1 MAERKLVALTFDDG
15 PTLGITDKVLDVLE
29 ENNVVASFFLIGQN
43 ITEQTEYLVKRAY
56 NMGCTIENHSKTHP
70 SMIDLTKQEIMDEVN
85 YTTERI
91 EQVIGEKP
99 QFFRPP
105 YINYNQTMYD
115 LIDLYFISG
124 YGCEDWETS
133 VSAQERVDRV
143 LQAAKPGFMI
153 LMHDMVDNLQT
164 VEAIKILIPELKKQG
179 YEFVTIRD
187 IFKKSGTKPQ
197 KNVIYMGI
205 DDVRRNYE

>member
-1 MAERKLVALTFDDG
+1 MAERKLVALSFDDG
-15 PTLGITDKVLDVLE
+15 PTLEITDKVLDVLE

-70 SMIDLTKQEIMDEVN
+70 SMIDLTKQEILDEVN

-124 YGCEDWETS
+124 YGCATVKEL
-133 VSAQERVDRV
+133 VERI
-143 LQAAKPGFMI
+143 LQAAKPGIMI

-187 IFKKSGTKPQ
+187 IFKMSGTKPQ

-205 DDVRRNYE
+205 DDGRRNYE

>member
-1 MAERKLVALTFDDG
+1 MHRLIIPREQCIKPERML
-15 PTLGITDKVLDVLE
+15 
-29 ENNVVASFFLIGQN
+29 
-43 ITEQTEYLVKRAY
+43 TEQDTENK
-56 NMGCTIENHSKTHP
+56 TIKMCIRDS
-70 SMIDLTKQEIMDEVN
+70 
-85 YTTERI
+85 
-91 EQVIGEKP
+91 
-99 QFFRPP
+99 FRPP

-124 YGCEDWETS
+124 YGCEDWEPS

>member
-1 MAERKLVALTFDDG
+1 MTSADDG

-70 SMIDLTKQEIMDEVN
+70 SMIDLTKQEILDEVN

-124 YGCEDWETS
+124 YGCEDWEPS
-133 VSAQERVDRV
+133 VTAKERADRI
-143 LQAAKPGFMI
+143 LRDAKPGFII
-153 LMHDMVDNLQT
+153 LLHDMEGNTQT
-164 VEAIKILIPELKKQG
+164 VEAIKTIIPALKEQG
-179 YEFVTIRD
+179 YEFVTVRD
-187 IFKKSGTKPQ
+187 LFRKSGIVPQ
-197 KNVIYMGI
+197 RNVIYMGA
-205 DDVRRNYE
+205 DEVRNNYE

>member
-70 SMIDLTKQEIMDEVN
+70 SMIDLTKQEILDEVN

-91 EQVIGEKP
+91 KQVIGEKP

-115 LIDLYFISG
+115 LIDLYF
-124 YGCEDWETS
+124 T
-133 VSAQERVDRV
+133 A
-143 LQAAKPGFMI
+143 
-153 LMHDMVDNLQT
+153 DMAVRTGSRPCLHRNAWIEYFRL
-164 VEAIKILIPELKKQG
+164 PS
-179 YEFVTIRD
+179 RD
-187 IFKKSGTKPQ
+187 L
-197 KNVIYMGI
+197 
-205 DDVRRNYE
+205 